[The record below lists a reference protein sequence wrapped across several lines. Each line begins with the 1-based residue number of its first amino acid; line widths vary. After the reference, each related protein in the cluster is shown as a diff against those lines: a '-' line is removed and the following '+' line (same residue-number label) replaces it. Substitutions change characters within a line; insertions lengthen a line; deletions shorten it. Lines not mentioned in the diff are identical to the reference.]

1 MRKIKLALWL
11 GMLAALPALAQ
22 AGPPVGITVQTPWV
36 RYLLPNL
43 PAGVYLTLANRS
55 DTPAVLTGARSP
67 ACATLMLHESMDAGG
82 TSMMMGVSSIPVP
95 AHGGVALS
103 EGGYHL
109 MCMDP
114 KMHVGG
120 QVPVTL
126 EFQDGSLLTLTAP
139 VYGAS
144 GAP

>member
-1 MRKIKLALWL
+1 MRQTGMALWL
-11 GMLAALPALAQ
+11 GMLAAVPMLAQ
-22 AGPPVGITVQTPWV
+22 AAGPTGITVQNPRV

-43 PAGVYLTLANRS
+43 PAGVYLTLTNGS
-55 DTPAVLTGARSP
+55 DTPAALTGAHSP

-82 TSMMMGVSSIPVP
+82 PSMMMGVSSIPVP
-95 AHGGVALS
+95 AHGTLALS

-109 MCMDP
+109 MCMQP
-114 KMHVGG
+114 KMRVGG
-120 QVPVTL
+120 EVPITL

>member
-1 MRKIKLALWL
+1 MRKAGLALWL
-11 GMLAALPALAQ
+11 GILAALPALAQ
-22 AGPPVGITVQTPWV
+22 AGPPTGITVQNPWV

-43 PAGVYLTLANRS
+43 PAGVYLTLTNGS
-55 DTPAVLTGARSP
+55 DTPAMLTGARSP
-67 ACATLMLHESMDAGG
+67 ACSMLMLHESMDAGG

-95 AHGGVALS
+95 AHGSVALS

-120 QVPVTL
+120 EIPVTL
-126 EFQDGSLLTLTAP
+126 EFRDGSLLTLTAP

>member
-1 MRKIKLALWL
+1 MWKTGLALWL
-11 GMLAALPALAQ
+11 GFLAAFPMLAEA
-22 AGPPVGITVQTPWV
+22 AGPEGITVQNPRV

-43 PAGVYLTLANRS
+43 PAGVYLTLTNGS
-55 DTPAVLTGARSP
+55 DIPAVLTGARSP

-95 AHGGVALS
+95 AHGSVALS

-109 MCMDP
+109 MCMQP
-114 KMHVGG
+114 QMRVGG
-120 QVPVTL
+120 KVPITL

>member
-1 MRKIKLALWL
+1 MWKPGMALWL
-11 GMLAALPALAQ
+11 GMLTAAPALAQ
-22 AGPPVGITVQTPWV
+22 AAAPVGITVQNPWV

-43 PAGVYLTLANRS
+43 PAGAYLTLTNSS
-55 DTPAVLTGARSP
+55 DTPALLTGARSP

-82 TSMMMGVSSIPVP
+82 TSMMMGVSSIQVP
-95 AHGGVALS
+95 AHGGAALS

-109 MCMDP
+109 MCMQP
-114 KMHVGG
+114 KMRVGG
-120 QVPVTL
+120 QVPITL